1 MTRLGMTARKFLGFL
16 IAISGIALGAFLTGV
31 TAILVTGYWTG
42 EHPGTGNRPVL
53 IAAAAIGAL
62 IGYGLY
68 RLGRRIGR

>member
-1 MTRLGMTARKFLGFL
+1 MTARKLLGFL

-53 IAAAAIGAL
+53 IAAAQSAP
-62 IGYGLY
+62 
-68 RLGRRIGR
+68 